1 MLRIF
6 KLSLVV
12 ITMVL
17 MNCLSASAGSL
28 FSNPGFESPATSAST
43 VRQIADVNAGG
54 WKTTHPLG
62 SYCGGPN
69 CRPIEFWSNGNGG
82 FPSAEGGQHIELNA
96 FTQSMVFQ
104 SLSLAYGDV
113 LHWSFLHRGRDSDI
127 IRDVAEFRIGIP
139 SGLPAGSLPGD
150 SYNFPIVTVATTRN
164 GAFDLPT
171 GSGTI
176 NSPVPIGNGWVRY
189 SGSFTYLGTTQTVNI
204 GFLSV
209 SAAGQNQGVGNFIDD
224 AQVDR
229 NNPCCPPWTPDE
241 LAAHMLYQGS
251 GGIASDYTLVLQQ
264 PLDPVFANAMQTYIE
279 YLHASN
285 TAITSIVI
293 EFTLYD
299 QGTFPVPP
307 SLGNGTAI
315 GINYSRVWTAGSGVS
330 PVSSVP
336 PFFPGF
342 PMHVGTQYMVHS
354 GIYLNSGLRF
364 FPAECD
370 NNDIYVRIIAPR
382 MAKGANPVLEMRN
395 KKGQV
400 IKLSEIR
407 TKSEIR
413 PTDRRQP

>member
-12 ITMVL
+12 VTVVL
-17 MNCLSASAGSL
+17 MNSLAAAAGSL
-28 FSNPGFESPATSAST
+28 FSNSGFETPATSVNA

-54 WKTTHPLG
+54 WKTTHPSG

-69 CRPIEFWSNGNGG
+69 CRPIEFWSNGFGG
-82 FPSAEGGQHIELNA
+82 VPSAEGVQHIELNA

-150 SYNFPIVTVATTRN
+150 SYYFPIATVATTRN
-164 GAFDLPT
+164 GAFDPPT

-176 NSPVPIGNGWVRY
+176 NSPVSIGNGWVRY
-189 SGSFTYLGTTQTVNI
+189 SGSFTYQGTTQTVNI

-209 SAAGQNQGVGNFIDD
+209 SAAGQNEGVGNFIDD
-224 AQVDR
+224 VQVDR
-229 NNPCCPPWTPDE
+229 NNPCCPPWNPDE
-241 LAAHMLYQGS
+241 LAAHMIYQGS
-251 GGIASDYTLVLQQ
+251 GGIASDYTLTLQ
-264 PLDPVFANAMQTYIE
+264 LDPALVGAMQTYIE

-285 TAITSIVI
+285 TAITTIVI

-299 QGTFPVPP
+299 QGTSVPVPA

-315 GINYSRVWTAGSGVS
+315 GMNYSRVWTAGSGPG
-330 PVSSVP
+330 PVSSTP
-336 PFFPGF
+336 PFFPGS
-342 PMHVGTQYMVHS
+342 PMHVGTQYMVHT

-382 MAKGANPVLEMRN
+382 MAKGTNPVLEIRN

-413 PTDRRQP
+413 PTDRRLP